1 LWIPALQ
8 KIRGA
13 IMAARMTRKAVVA
26 IVSRLKFVCMLLV
39 VIGLSAV
46 AAWAD
51 PPAEPTPFQEVQP
64 QAEQVESA
72 EPADA
77 DSAAALPETVPTAPV
92 AKPAAK
98 DVQTDNSSSPPSTAV
113 FWTIAASCLL
123 LVGLALGA
131 VAAWVV
137 LYGRRAIQRSDD
149 ESNDASHSLVGA
161 IRSRFLARKIK
172 LLLFMRRIARSTK
185 SRLRA
190 MIPTRRTV
198 VRILC
203 LLTGTAL
210 VALSLYGFTIGR
222 IGESSILLPIGYFIA
237 ASYWLL
243 AWKRQ
248 QSGPDIEE
256 LEYLA
261 AASEPPS
268 PAPRPAAVRPQIV
281 APARPPIHAPI
292 MSPPAPHVEFTVHT
306 VASPAAETVDNI
318 TAETVDNISAAVAF
332 HPMSPLPPGYAAQL
346 LCAPCG
352 KQFNVRGQGEI
363 AYRLVPCPACG
374 SPMQSLGPKRN
385 DIIPNDPNWV
395 PIVSVFCKSCRS
407 LIDVP
412 YSTFGSSIPCPR
424 CQADMVVPNVNHR
437 SAERTPSELASV

>member
-1 LWIPALQ
+1 
-8 KIRGA
+8 
-13 IMAARMTRKAVVA
+13 
-26 IVSRLKFVCMLLV
+26 
-39 VIGLSAV
+39 
-46 AAWAD
+46 
-51 PPAEPTPFQEVQP
+51 
-64 QAEQVESA
+64 
-72 EPADA
+72 
-77 DSAAALPETVPTAPV
+77 
-92 AKPAAK
+92 
-98 DVQTDNSSSPPSTAV
+98 
-113 FWTIAASCLL
+113 
-123 LVGLALGA
+123 
-131 VAAWVV
+131 
-137 LYGRRAIQRSDD
+137 
-149 ESNDASHSLVGA
+149 
-161 IRSRFLARKIK
+161 
-172 LLLFMRRIARSTK
+172 
-185 SRLRA
+185 

-222 IGESSILLPIGYFIA
+222 IWESSVLLPIGYFIA

-248 QSGPDIEE
+248 PSGPDIEE

-268 PAPRPAAVRPQIV
+268 PAPRPAAIRPQIV
-281 APARPPIHAPI
+281 ASAKPAIHAPI
-292 MSPPAPHVEFTVHT
+292 LSPPAPHVEFTVHT

-332 HPMSPLPPGYAAQL
+332 QPVSPLPPGYAAQL
-346 LCAPCG
+346 LCEPCG

-374 SPMQSLGPKRN
+374 SPMQSLGPKRT

-424 CQADMVVPNVNHR
+424 CQAEMPVPHVASR
-437 SAERTPSELASV
+437 QTIEPRTAELAPA